1 MAFGSQSKSKDTRTR
16 EELLDLITELQHD
29 NTNLAFLLHNQTER
43 TERVKKDAK
52 EATRAYTLAC
62 LTVTH
67 LAKLARGEH
76 SVHRS
81 RPARK
86 RRHPLEGIRP

>member
-1 MAFGSQSKSKDTRTR
+1 MAFGSPTESHDNRTR
-16 EELLDLITELQHD
+16 DELLDMVNSVTTD
-29 NTNLAFLLHNQTER
+29 NVRLSTLLDKETER
-43 TERVKKDAK
+43 ANTLKIEAK

-86 RRHPLEGIRP
+86 LRHPVKP

>member
-1 MAFGSQSKSKDTRTR
+1 MAFGSPTKSHDERTR
-16 EELLDLITELQHD
+16 EELLDMVDSVTTD
-29 NTNLAFLLHNQTER
+29 NVRLSTLLDKETER
-43 TERVKKDAK
+43 ANKLKIDVK

-62 LTVTH
+62 LSVTH
-67 LAKLARGEH
+67 LAKLSRGEH

-86 RRHPLEGIRP
+86 LRHPVKP

>member
-1 MAFGSQSKSKDTRTR
+1 MAFGSPTKSHDERTR
-16 EELLDLITELQHD
+16 EELLDLVNSVTTD
-29 NTNLAFLLHNQTER
+29 NVRLSTLLDKETER
-43 TERVKKDAK
+43 ANTLKIEAK

-67 LAKLARGEH
+67 LAKLARGER

-86 RRHPLEGIRP
+86 LRHPVKP